1 MPHARRR
8 KSAAMPR
15 LGKNDPPIRI
25 FKSDRLERFTLISI
39 NLFLG
44 VWVPLLVLQIVLA
57 ISRAQEMGMTIG
69 LMAGGM
75 VVWFIFEYVMHR
87 FLFHLKSGNRHI
99 DALVWM
105 MHTNHH
111 IQPSHRLRT
120 LMPLSVSLPLA
131 ALFELSAIALL
142 GDANGAAL
150 MAGFVA
156 GYFIYDLTHYAC
168 HNFGMKSPLAAH
180 IKRHH
185 LRHHYV
191 SDEHNFS
198 ITVPLIDSLF
208 STRD

>member
-1 MPHARRR
+1 M
-8 KSAAMPR
+8 
-15 LGKNDPPIRI
+15 I
-25 FKSDRLERFTLISI
+25 
-39 NLFLG
+39 
-44 VWVPLLVLQIVLA
+44 
-57 ISRAQEMGMTIG
+57 
-69 LMAGGM
+69 AGGL

-131 ALFELSAIALL
+131 ALFELGAIAVFGLAT
-142 GDANGAAL
+142 GTAL
-150 MAGFVA
+150 MAGFVL

-168 HNFGMKSPLAAH
+168 HNFEMKSPWAARV
-180 IKRHH
+180 KRHH
-185 LRHHYV
+185 LKHHYV

-198 ITVPLIDSLF
+198 ITVPFIDSLF